1 MNKRRKYMTKW
12 YEENKERIKLRQKE
26 YYKQNKE
33 KILARNKEWA
43 VKNPEKVKTI
53 RKRAYINVILREISI
68 EKQKKSPI
76 K

>member
-12 YEENKERIKLRQKE
+12 YDENKERIRLKQKE

-43 VKNPEKVKTI
+43 IKNPEKVKEI
-53 RKRAYINVILREISI
+53 RKRAYINGILREVAK
-68 EKQKKSPI
+68 EKPDLI
-76 K
+76 NRA